1 VTNIAKEKS
10 LTKKFAEFI
19 PASILGITSA
29 DIIHQSSLPIP
40 IKTGAGGLIGVGL
53 LKGLLK

>member
-1 VTNIAKEKS
+1 MNKIAKEKD
-10 LTKKFAEFI
+10 LTIKFAEFI

-29 DIIHQSSLPIP
+29 DIIQQSSLPLP

-53 LKGLLK
+53 LKGLIK

>member
-1 VTNIAKEKS
+1 MTKQKS

-29 DIIHQSSLPIP
+29 GIIQESTLPVP
-40 IKTGAGGLIGVGL
+40 IKTGTGGLIGIKLFEGL
-53 LKGLLK
+53 LK